1 MNILAEG
8 EKGSEIQEGAGGNL
22 ALRIPGYVRE
32 FKIYRNKKQIEN
44 PVLQKGYLILENL
57 GDREEI
63 TIEFQIKSHFVW
75 ANPQVRADEGKV
87 ALMRGPLVYCLE
99 ETDNGSN
106 LSSLY
111 VDTEAEPEEQYEP
124 ELLGGVV
131 SVKLR
136 GKRITMK
143 GWEDGSLY
151 NEAKPVLED
160 TVLKA
165 VPYCNWGNRR
175 TGEMTVWIKELIN
188 H

>member
-1 MNILAEG
+1 MY
-8 EKGSEIQEGAGGNL
+8 KRQ
-22 ALRIPGYVRE
+22 
-32 FKIYRNKKQIEN
+32 
-44 PVLQKGYLILENL
+44 
-57 GDREEI
+57 
-63 TIEFQIKSHFVW
+63 
-75 ANPQVRADEGKV
+75 
-87 ALMRGPLVYCLE
+87 